1 MNNILEWID
10 TNLQSAILEK
20 DNIKISL
27 YREIK
32 TYTKN
37 YMVENKLSTITQK
50 DIQVV
55 FKRILKVIQE
65 EIGLYSQIVEDKDN
79 KLNTLYKQE
88 EILKEFLP
96 KPLSKEDMENICK
109 KLIEKN
115 PNQNIGFYMNKLK
128 DIEGIDKSFCSG
140 YIKNNI

>member
-65 EIGLYSQIVEDKDN
+65 EIGLYSQIVEDKDG

-88 EILKEFLP
+88 EILKGFLP

-109 KLIEKN
+109 KLIEEN
-115 PNQNIGFYMNKLK
+115 PSQNIGFYMSKLK
-128 DIEGIDKSFCSG
+128 DIEGIDKGFCSS

>member
-65 EIGLYSQIVEDKDN
+65 EIGLYSQIVEDKDG

-88 EILKEFLP
+88 EILKGFLP

-109 KLIEKN
+109 KLIEEN